1 MRFPAFIGPSYT
13 LRSVNVDC
21 QRCINMFPELNELG
35 TGKEREIACLVST
48 PGLSLLATV
57 GDGPIRGLYKANN
70 GRVFV
75 VSKNKLFE
83 LSSLFAATERGTLN
97 TSLGQVSIAD
107 NGFDLVLVDG
117 PNGYSLNFDTNAFAQ
132 IVDEAFYGAN
142 QVQYIDGFLVF
153 DKPDSQTYYYTELR
167 SLTFNALNEYDV
179 EGAPDGLTG
188 FVFSNRDMYFL
199 GAKSI
204 EVWYPTGVANDEFS
218 RSQGAFVEVGCAA
231 RFSIAKAANTVFWL
245 GSNDAGQGI
254 VYRAQGYQPQR
265 VSTHAVEQAIQSYS
279 NISDA
284 VAYSYQADG
293 HEFYVLNFP
302 SANTTWV
309 YDVMTN
315 LWHERVYMNQGQF
328 ERHRANCHVFA
339 FGKHIVGDYAT
350 GKIYE
355 MSSTFASDDGVAIPR
370 ERTAPHFSD
379 GLVRITHNA
388 FQLDIETGVGLDGV
402 GQGTDPKAMLQFSDD
417 GGHSWSNEK
426 WADLGKIGETRKR
439 VKWRRLG
446 MSRDR
451 VYRIRITDP
460 VRVTMIGAELDVT
473 KGLS

>member
-21 QRCINMFPELNELG
+21 QRCINMFPEINELG
-35 TGKEREIACLVST
+35 TGKEREIAALVPT
-48 PGLSLLATV
+48 PGLGLLATV
-57 GDGPIRGLYKANN
+57 GEGPIRGLYKANN

-75 VSKNKLFE
+75 VSRNKLFE
-83 LSSLFAATERGTLN
+83 ISSSFVATERGTLN

-107 NGFDLVLVDG
+107 NGTDLVLVDG
-117 PNGYSLNFDTNAFAQ
+117 PNGYSMNFETNDFAQ
-132 IVDEAFYGAN
+132 IIDENFFGAD
-142 QVQYIDGFLVF
+142 QVQYIDKFLLFNHPDTQEFYFTELNSLVF
-153 DKPDSQTYYYTELR
+153 
-167 SLTFNALNEYDV
+167 NNLNHYGI
-179 EGAPDGLTG
+179 EGAPDGLVG
-188 FVFSNRDMYFL
+188 FLVIGLDIYFF
-199 GAKSI
+199 GKRTT
-204 EVWYPTGVANDEFS
+204 EVWYSTGVSNDEFS
-218 RSQGAFVEVGCAA
+218 RSQGAFVEVGCVA

-245 GSNDAGQGI
+245 GASDAGQGI

-279 NISDA
+279 DISDA

-309 YDVMTN
+309 YDTGTN

-328 ERHRANCHVFA
+328 ERHRANSHVFA

-355 MSSTFASDDGVAIPR
+355 MSQAFGSDDGVAIPR
-370 ERTAPHFSD
+370 ERTAPHFSE
-379 GLVRITHNA
+379 GLARITHNS

-473 KGLS
+473 KGMS